1 MHFYFQKAH
10 LQEVADK
17 LFPRLQVFL
26 KGNRG
31 FIKENNATNLIVFE
45 ALLLLT
51 VAQAFKANAYK
62 GRKGG
67 LLWTPKVQNI
77 I

>member
-1 MHFYFQKAH
+1 MHFCFQNAH

-26 KGNRG
+26 KGNIG
-31 FIKENNATNLIVFE
+31 FIKDNNDTNLIVFE

-51 VAQAFKANAYK
+51 VEQVFKANAYK
-62 GRKGG
+62 GRKRG